1 MQKYIVGMY
10 IFIECILGIKDIR
23 LGVTTLKVYM
33 VKNKLGILD
42 AESSSNYFPW
52 IFIWYR
58 ETYDLSYSQLNALFS
73 SFIHFFTF
81 AIKF

>member
-10 IFIECILGIKDIR
+10 IFIECILGIKNIV
-23 LGVTTLKVYM
+23 LGVTTLEAYM
-33 VKNKLGILD
+33 VENKLGILD

-58 ETYDLSYSQLNALFS
+58 EMDDLSYSQLNVLFS

-81 AIKF
+81 VIKL